1 MATTSPL
8 ARVKEEFGGKDKLV
22 DKIVGLLDS
31 GDESK
36 DDLRKRL
43 LSAANRK
50 LIRLHG
56 VATQVKSA
64 GGKDQ
69 IASAAAQ
76 ELGKGK
82 DKDYLA
88 KLSTYSSG
96 KLVDILA
103 SAKKRNSRAIP
114 KAPAVIA
121 AKSAAA
127 KAKRAPVKAPA
138 KKKPG
143 SK

>member
-8 ARVKEEFGGKDKLV
+8 ARVKQEFGGKDKLV

-50 LIRLHG
+50 LLRLHG

-64 GGKDQ
+64 GGKDNL
-69 IASAAAQ
+69 ASVAAQ

-88 KLSTYSSG
+88 KLSTFSAG

-103 SAKKRNSRAIP
+103 SAKKRKGHATP
-114 KAPAVIA
+114 KAPAAVA

-127 KAKRAPVKAPA
+127 KASRASAKKPA
-138 KKKPG
+138 KK
-143 SK
+143 